1 MFVLRAVIL
10 LALLFVLA
18 LVGAW
23 LATRDRKDLRLA
35 GRTIQV
41 VALLAVAFALF
52 YLFERVLV
60 FA

>member
-23 LATRDRKDLRLA
+23 LATRDRKYLRLA

-52 YLFERVLV
+52 YLFKRVLV

>member
-23 LATRDRKDLRLA
+23 LATRDRKYLRLA

>member
-1 MFVLRAVIL
+1 MFVLRAVFL

-23 LATRDRKDLRLA
+23 LATRDRKYLRLA
-35 GRTIQV
+35 GKTIQV
-41 VALLAVAFALF
+41 LVFLGVVFALL